1 MARIGNNPVPFS
13 EDVTVSVDDTNTV
26 TVEGPKGALTE
37 QIDPELTVE
46 VANDH
51 VRVRRP
57 TDQKRHRTVHGLSR
71 SLIENMVEGVTD
83 GYKKELKIIGV
94 GYRAQMSNGALE
106 VALGYSHPIFFL
118 PPSDVAVSVDSDRG
132 QDDIIT
138 VEGVDKELVERR
150 RRANTLPGLRFHSKS
165 SNAQRS
171 CQREKKKRSNAD
183 NEFTIASERP
193 CLGPRCA
200 PACRC
205 IGRTSTSTRS

>member
-26 TVEGPKGALTE
+26 MVEGPKGALTE

-46 VANDH
+46 VDADH

-57 TDQKRHRTVHGLSR
+57 TDQKRHRMVHGLSR
-71 SLIENMVEGVTD
+71 SLLENMVEGVTN

-118 PPSDVAVSVDSDRG
+118 PPSDVAVSVNSDRG

-138 VEGVDKELVERR
+138 VEGVDKELVGQVAAKIRS
-150 RRANTLPGLRFHSKS
+150 LRPPEPYKGKGVRYVDEEISLK
-165 SNAQRS
+165 AGKTAAR
-171 CQREKKKRSNAD
+171 
-183 NEFTIASERP
+183 
-193 CLGPRCA
+193 
-200 PACRC
+200 
-205 IGRTSTSTRS
+205 